1 MDLSYKRE
9 VTVGS
14 LVILAVV
21 LFVVGSSWLSGRSV
35 TADEDEFWKIQFRSA
50 GNLKTSS
57 VVRISGVPVGK
68 VQRVQLLDVGKVLVM
83 VTLPDPLPDNMVPRV
98 DASAQI
104 VAVGFVGDAAIELNP
119 GQAPQ
124 RLTRDRVIIGSQA
137 GGITDLAQTLG
148 DRADSVLLG
157 AQQIVNKR
165 TADELY
171 ATLTALQG
179 TLKAAERTMR
189 VYGDAQNGPTA
200 QLTKTL
206 ASLETLTSRLDS
218 ALADPALSRT
228 LQRVDTLT
236 GNLAT
241 MTAQFSSTGARLD
254 TLLANLNQGRGTM
267 GKFATDTGLY
277 TDLREVSQSLKEFLD
292 DLKKHPGKIPVTVEI
307 F

>member
-21 LFVVGSSWLSGRSV
+21 LFIVGTSWLSGRSV

-189 VYGDAQNGPTA
+189 VYGDARNGPTA